1 MYFFHP
7 KGIIIPNTE
16 RLNNYST
23 EEGANKLKVSQKWG
37 TIVYSVNSNNLIL
50 KTVRVF
56 DGFMA
61 LESNGRAYKPGI
73 TEQVITI
80 DEFIK
85 EYSALC
91 VVKVMNIREV
101 MFCRN

>member
-1 MYFFHP
+1 MYFFNP

-37 TIVYSVNSNNLIL
+37 TIIYSVDSGNSIL

-91 VVKVMNIREV
+91 VVKVMDVREV